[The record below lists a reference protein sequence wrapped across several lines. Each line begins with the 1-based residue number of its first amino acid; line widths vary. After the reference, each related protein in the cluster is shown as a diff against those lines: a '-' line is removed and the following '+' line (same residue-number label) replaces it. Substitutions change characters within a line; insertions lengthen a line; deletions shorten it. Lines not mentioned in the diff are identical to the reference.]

1 MTSNAGHALWA
12 GIASPARAA
21 RLVERLMR
29 PDMSTGWGIR
39 TLSTAYPTYSPMSY
53 HNGSVWPHDNALIVA
68 GMTAYG
74 HREAAMEIVS
84 AQLEAGRYLPDHR
97 LPELFCGFAR
107 DRRYASRPTEYLVSC
122 SPQAWSAAAPFLLLQ
137 SALGLRPGDAFGAA
151 PVIDPV
157 LPDGIERIAV
167 HRLRAAG
174 GTWSSLVRRTSRGL
188 RISGGLEQRPLEP
201 PSS

>member
-1 MTSNAGHALWA
+1 
-12 GIASPARAA
+12 
-21 RLVERLMR
+21 
-29 PDMSTGWGIR
+29 
-39 TLSTAYPTYSPMSY
+39 MSY

-74 HREAAMEIVS
+74 HREAAMEIIS

-157 LPDGIERIAV
+157 LPEGIDRIAV

-174 GTWSSLVRRTSRGL
+174 GTWSSLVRRTAAACASAAASRRERWSRHRHDPAPDGPL
-188 RISGGLEQRPLEP
+188 RPLHVP
-201 PSS
+201 GHGRWRGDGHRAPRRGHGAAG